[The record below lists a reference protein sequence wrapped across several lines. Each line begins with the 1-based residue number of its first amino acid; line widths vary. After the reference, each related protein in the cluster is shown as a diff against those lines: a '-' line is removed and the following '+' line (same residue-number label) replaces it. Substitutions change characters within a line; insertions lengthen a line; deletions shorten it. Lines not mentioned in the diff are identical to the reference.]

1 MSLSTCLQ
9 QHLQAYILETYV
21 IRIIEEYAYNTVTQ
35 IPMCSNRNRQII
47 HIQYFKH
54 KIRREPDN
62 TWIVKPGV
70 YVKYSDP
77 SMYSIMDAII
87 KITPELT
94 FEPVRDARGASRDI
108 APIPF
113 ECLKVFDT
121 FYDELQERVRCC
133 QMMTIWLQS
142 QMLFV
147 LTEDNCL
154 FKTNVQNEDNCLFKT
169 NVQNEDN
176 CLFKTNVQ
184 NEDNCLFKTNVETEP
199 SSCAL
204 TQCLAN
210 VSWFAIVDDLLV
222 VLSTTS
228 DIQLY
233 QVGVHGTLFLV
244 HEYHFRCPYVFN
256 RITFFY
262 PSIPVSSSNVYLSL
276 LAQND
281 YELFLIQ

>member
-169 NVQNEDN
+169 NV
-176 CLFKTNVQ
+176 
-184 NEDNCLFKTNVETEP
+184 ETEP